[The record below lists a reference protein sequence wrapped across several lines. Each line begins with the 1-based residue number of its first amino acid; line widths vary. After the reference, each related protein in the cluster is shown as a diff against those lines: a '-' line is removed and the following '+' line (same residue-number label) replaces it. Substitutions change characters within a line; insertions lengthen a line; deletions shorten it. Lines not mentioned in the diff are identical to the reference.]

1 MLYWII
7 VNLAPRIGYRL
18 HSIRGLYII
27 THHSTVHSGTRLNSY
42 RPPKI
47 ELLAN

>member
-7 VNLAPRIGYRL
+7 EDLAPHNGYRL
-18 HSIRGLYII
+18 HSIRGQYII
-27 THHSTVHSGTRLNSY
+27 THHSAVHSGTRLNSY

>member
-1 MLYWII
+1 MLYWIAEDL
-7 VNLAPRIGYRL
+7 VPHNGYTL
-18 HSIRGLYII
+18 HSIRGQYII
-27 THHSTVHSGTRLNSY
+27 THHSTVHSGTGLNSY

>member
-1 MLYWII
+1 MLYWIAED
-7 VNLAPRIGYRL
+7 LAPHNGYPL
-18 HSIRGLYII
+18 HSIRGQYII
-27 THHSTVHSGTRLNSY
+27 THHSTIHSGTRLNSY